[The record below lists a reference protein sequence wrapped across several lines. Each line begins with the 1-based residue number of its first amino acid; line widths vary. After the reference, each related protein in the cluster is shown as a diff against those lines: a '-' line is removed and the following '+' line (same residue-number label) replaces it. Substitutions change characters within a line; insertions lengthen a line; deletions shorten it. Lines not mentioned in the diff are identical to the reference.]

1 MIDHILGDLNLHDVI
16 AKYYIEILGVDNVY
30 YIALLDVWEYIGKAP
45 KKPENIKLEHYT
57 LVY

>member
-1 MIDHILGDLNLHDVI
+1 M
-16 AKYYIEILGVDNVY
+16 EVY

-45 KKPENIKLEHYT
+45 KKPENIKLKHYT